1 MIFSGLELT
10 GKKPF
15 SDVII
20 HATIL
25 NKEGKRMSKSLGT
38 GVDPMILIE
47 KYGADATR
55 FGLIWQSMGGQD
67 IHWAEEH
74 VMAGKKFAN
83 KLWNISRFILMKTE
97 NEFNSEKPAK
107 IENPENRAIAE
118 KLAVLAENTERKINE
133 YDFGQALHDI
143 YDFIWKEFADKFIEY
158 SKDKDD
164 EETKNVLSWSL
175 VSILK
180 ILHPFMPFVTEEI
193 YQQML
198 ALRSLDESGP
208 IENKSL
214 LMIEKWP
221 TLS

>member
-1 MIFSGLELT
+1 MT
-10 GKKPF
+10 
-15 SDVII
+15 
-20 HATIL
+20 
-25 NKEGKRMSKSLGT
+25 
-38 GVDPMILIE
+38 LIE

-83 KLWNISRFILMKTE
+83 KLWNISRFVLMKTE
-97 NEFNSEKPAK
+97 NAFNPQKPEK
-107 IENPENRAIAE
+107 IENEENKIIAE
-118 KLAVLAENTERKINE
+118 KLIILAESAEKQINE
-133 YDFGQALHDI
+133 YNFGQAIHDI
-143 YDFIWKEFADKFIEY
+143 YDFVWREFADKFIEY
-158 SKDKDD
+158 SKNKED

-180 ILHPFMPFVTEEI
+180 ILHPFMPFITEEI
-193 YQQML
+193 YGRL
-198 ALRSLDESGP
+198 P

-214 LMIEKWP
+214 LIIEKWP